1 MKYKSIAELYQEQY
15 NKSVDWEI
23 AYPIWDYFQVD
34 YKQLSTVDLLDIL
47 HSTRVSNMNKLWQ
60 SIINEPHSKFNN
72 IVSALKRELA
82 TREHIVKCKQESK
95 KLRQFKASKHNKK

>member
-34 YKQLSTVDLLDIL
+34 YKQLSTFDLLDIL
-47 HSTRVSNMNKLWQ
+47 HSTRVSNMNTFAYTKGCFLC
-60 SIINEPHSKFNN
+60 
-72 IVSALKRELA
+72 
-82 TREHIVKCKQESK
+82 T
-95 KLRQFKASKHNKK
+95 KAVFCR